1 MNIKLFNTKITL
13 SYPLVAGLT
22 LILVLDYTG
31 MAFCC
36 VLSAFCHELGHI
48 LAIGYFKA
56 PIKEINLSAFDINIK
71 DLKKYQRPFKAEII
85 ITLSGV
91 FVNYVLF
98 LLAIMLYNSSN
109 LYIIKYFAMANLSL
123 GIFNTL
129 PVETLDGGNALQLIL
144 QRNFSDKAVYVIT
157 LITSLICVIPIGIL
171 GFLVL
176 LRSPYNFTILGS
188 ALYLVSA
195 IVSRIMNTY

>member
-1 MNIKLFNTKITL
+1 MKIKLFNTKITL

-22 LILVLDYTG
+22 LVLVLDHTG

-36 VLSAFCHELGHI
+36 VLSAICHELGHI
-48 LAIGYFKA
+48 IAIKYYKA
-56 PIKEINLSAFDINIK
+56 PIKAIKLSAFDINIQ
-71 DLKKYQRPFKAEII
+71 DLQKCKRPFKAEII
-85 ITLSGV
+85 ITLSGI
-91 FVNYVLF
+91 FVNIVLF
-98 LLAIMLYNSSN
+98 LLAIIVYNSSN
-109 LYIIKYFAMANLSL
+109 LYIMKYFAMSNLSL
-123 GIFNTL
+123 GIFNAL

-157 LITSLICVIPIGIL
+157 LTASLLCVIPLGIV

-188 ALYLVSA
+188 ALYLISA
-195 IVSRIMNTY
+195 IVSRIINSY